1 MRFSTMTASAV
12 VLSGFVATATHA
24 ADPAAKCVA
33 GKIRESAKYASCR
46 LKAEAKSVL
55 SGTLPDFARCDATF
69 DAKFSAIEGKAGID
83 VCPTFG
89 DSLRIGGQV
98 VTFARQ
104 NAQALNGFRYQDCGD
119 GTVADISSGLMWQ
132 KTDELSGLTS
142 KYARYTW
149 TADYHLT
156 EPSGTVFT
164 EFIGGLNGEA
174 GGSCYA
180 GHCDWRLPTR
190 VELETILL
198 DGYPCQVSPCIDQ
211 SVFGPVDS
219 REEWNLGYWT
229 ATTVTDEPTSAL
241 VVWFGFA
248 DYSAAPQPRWKR
260 SAWLARAVRVGACS

>member
-1 MRFSTMTASAV
+1 MTASSV
-12 VLSGFVATATHA
+12 VLFGFVATTTHA
-24 ADPAAKCVA
+24 ADPAAKCAA

-46 LKAEAKSVL
+46 LKAEAKGVL

-69 DAKFSAIEGKAGID
+69 DAKFSAIEGKVGID

-98 VTFARQ
+98 VSFAQ
-104 NAQALNGFRYQDCGD
+104 ENARALSGFRYEDCGD

-132 KTDELSGLTS
+132 KTDELPGLTG

-149 TADYHLT
+149 AVDYLT

-164 EFIGGLNGEA
+164 EFIGGLNGQA

-198 DGYPCQVSPCIDQ
+198 GAYPCQVSPCIDQ
-211 SVFGPVDS
+211 SVFGPVDY

-229 ATTVTDEPTSAL
+229 ATTVRDSSATAW
-241 VVWFGFA
+241 VIWFGSLESSVA
-248 DYSAAPQPRWKR
+248 LASSKR
-260 SAWLARAVRVGACS
+260 VAWLARAVRVGSCS